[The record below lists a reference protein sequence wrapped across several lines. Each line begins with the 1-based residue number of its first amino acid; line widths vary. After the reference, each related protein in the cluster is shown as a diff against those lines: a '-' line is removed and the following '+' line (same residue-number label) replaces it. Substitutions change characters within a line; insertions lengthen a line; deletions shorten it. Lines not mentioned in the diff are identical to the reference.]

1 MLNFFLNH
9 CNRSF
14 KKNVFHPFQNHL
26 SRTRHSTGP
35 MTFIY
40 AGADLLCNPVS
51 SIYAVKK
58 VETAVD
64 NTRQVPK
71 PKDATCKI
79 FHTTKT
85 TEVS

>member
-1 MLNFFLNH
+1 
-9 CNRSF
+9 
-14 KKNVFHPFQNHL
+14 
-26 SRTRHSTGP
+26 

-58 VETAVD
+58 VETAVE

-79 FHTTKT
+79 FHTTMT